1 MGKAAGRK
9 RPNAAKN
16 EVVPKGAAFMPG
28 VGLKR
33 LIKAHEKAGKSKYQL
48 HAARLRKEGRGIRE
62 ISRILGVA
70 YSTVRDWLV
79 RMRAG
84 NLNRRFD
91 RRRRGRAR
99 ILPRRILRKIKRWLG
114 RDPTRYGYEAG
125 SWQMIMIQDML
136 YRKFRIRCKTGT
148 LRRALKRIRFSY
160 RKPRSV
166 PYNSAT
172 PEEQERFKAET
183 NRLVSEVAEEEF
195 TVLSCDETHASFW
208 SDAGYGWQ
216 PTNGYDTIKTS

>member
-16 EVVPKGAAFMPG
+16 EVVPKGATFMPG
-28 VGLKR
+28 AGLKR
-33 LIKAHEKAGKSKYQL
+33 LIKAHEKEKAGKSKYRL
-48 HAARLRKEGRGIRE
+48 HAVYLRKEGKSIRE

-79 RMRAG
+79 RMHAG

-99 ILPRRILRKIKRWLG
+99 ILTRRILRKIKWWLG

-125 SWQMIMIQDML
+125 SWQMIMIQDGP
-136 YRKFRIRCKTGT
+136 YKKFRIRCGAGT

-160 RKPRSV
+160 RKPRPV
-166 PYNSAT
+166 PYNSG
-172 PEEQERFKAET
+172 
-183 NRLVSEVAEEEF
+183 
-195 TVLSCDETHASFW
+195 HA
-208 SDAGYGWQ
+208 
-216 PTNGYDTIKTS
+216 

>member
-1 MGKAAGRK
+1 MGKTTGKK

-33 LIKAHEKAGKSKYQL
+33 LIKVHEEEKAGKSKYRL
-48 HAARLRKEGRGIRE
+48 HAARLRKEGKSIRE

-79 RMRAG
+79 RMHAG
-84 NLNRRFD
+84 NLSRRFD

-99 ILPRRILRKIKRWLG
+99 ILTRRILRNIKRWLG

-125 SWQMIMIQDML
+125 SWQMVMIQDGPCK
-136 YRKFRIRCKTGT
+136 KFRIRCKTGT
-148 LRRALKRIRFSY
+148 LRRALKRIGFSY
-160 RKPRSV
+160 RKSRPV

-183 NRLVSEVAEEEF
+183 GLVVNKGRRRRVCGARLR
-195 TVLSCDETHASFW
+195 
-208 SDAGYGWQ
+208 
-216 PTNGYDTIKTS
+216 